1 MAHIQLPEGVPGIIG
16 PMMFRPETA
25 KPMNELVEVLLRGP
39 NSLTSGERELIAA
52 FTSYRNKT
60 LFCYRSHGAAAT
72 HHLHGNVGL
81 VYQVLED
88 YTRAD
93 ISDKLK
99 ALLAIAEKVQIDG
112 KLVAPSDIARAK
124 QFGATDIEIHDTV
137 LIAAAFCMYNR
148 YVDGLGTFQPS
159 EIEAYSETG
168 RRLAEVGYVNSI
180 PQPEMAE

>member
-1 MAHIQLPEGVPGIIG
+1 MAYITLPEGVPGIIG

-39 NSLTSGERELIAA
+39 HSLSSGERELIAA

-60 LFCYRSHGAAAT
+60 LFCYRSHGASAA
-72 HHLHGNVGL
+72 HHLNGNIGL

-88 YTRAD
+88 YHRAD

-99 ALLAIAEKVQIDG
+99 SLLAIAEKVQMDG
-112 KLVAPSDIARAK
+112 KLVAQQDIDNAK
-124 QFGATDIEIHDTV
+124 QHGATELEIHDTV

-148 YVDGLGTFQPS
+148 YVDGLGTFQPA
-159 EIEAYSETG
+159 EIEAYRETG
-168 RRLAEVGYVNSI
+168 RMLAEDGYISAI
-180 PQPEMAE
+180 PEPQTV